1 MFALFPVLTW
11 PKRYLINHYNFQSNS
26 HWQQT
31 LLMSADGFA
40 SVTSN
45 LIINIVIDVRDTG
58 RIGRTA
64 VEEGLKV
71 GL

>member
-1 MFALFPVLTW
+1 
-11 PKRYLINHYNFQSNS
+11 
-26 HWQQT
+26 
-31 LLMSADGFA
+31 MSADGFA

-45 LIINIVIDVRDTG
+45 LIINLVIDVHDTG
-58 RIGRTA
+58 RIGRSA